1 MGKLNNM
8 LLIAYDFANNKV
20 RTKFSKFL
28 GQFGR
33 RIQYSVF
40 EIRNSQRVLTNI
52 LKEVE
57 LVYKKKFK
65 NTDSILI
72 FSLCEG
78 CKKKEIRYG
87 YAVNEEKEVLIF
99 K

>member
-1 MGKLNNM
+1 MFFVS
-8 LLIAYDFANNKV
+8 YDFTDDKI

-28 GQFGR
+28 EKFGR
-33 RIQYSVF
+33 RVQYSIF
-40 EIRNSQRVLTNI
+40 EIDNSQRVLTNI

-72 FSLCEG
+72 FPVCEG
-78 CKKKEIRYG
+78 CQKKTIRYG
-87 YAVNEEKEVLIF
+87 YAVNEEKDVLIF